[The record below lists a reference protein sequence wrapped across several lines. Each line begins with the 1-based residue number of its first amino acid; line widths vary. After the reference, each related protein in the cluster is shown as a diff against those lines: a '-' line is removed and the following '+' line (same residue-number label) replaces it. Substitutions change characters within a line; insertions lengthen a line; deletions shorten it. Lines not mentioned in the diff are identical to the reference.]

1 MRRASTSIIRLC
13 LAATAGVFLLLG
25 RLAPGARGSAET
37 DQAEIFAGCKVLR
50 IQIEIPRQGVN
61 ALRGTSWGNGQA
73 RPKVKGTVREGGRVY
88 TNVLIHLKGSAG
100 SFRPVDDNPGFTLN
114 FSKFAPGQTFHGMKK
129 ISLNNSVQDPSY
141 ITDKLCRELFAAS
154 GVPAPRAGH
163 AKVSFNGRD
172 LGLRVMIEGYTKQF
186 LKRNF
191 KNIKGNLFD
200 GGFVQEITEPLAVN
214 SGENPR
220 DRSGLDRL
228 IAASQEPNQA
238 KRWTRLGQTLDVERF
253 LSYMAMDVIVC
264 DWDGYP
270 MNRNNYRVFHD
281 LDANRMVFF
290 PHGMDQM
297 FGVERTTPE
306 LEIIPR
312 NLEGMVASALI
323 DTQEGR
329 KRYLQRVAELYT
341 NVFKV
346 DDVLKRVTQIAAA
359 IRPVIAESDP
369 QAANYHDEQVAY
381 LKNRVAQRGESLKR
395 QLGMLTMAQS
405 FNSSGKMRLT
415 GWKPQVQTGSPSFR
429 QQRGPNGPLIIA
441 INTADNSAIASWR
454 ATAALDPGKYK
465 FEGKLRT
472 IDVKPAGGQANAGG
486 SLRISG
492 GAVAN
497 GLSGSGDW
505 RSFSYPFEVT
515 ETGTEINF
523 VCEIRN
529 ATGEVWFDVPSLQ
542 VIKGE

>member
-1 MRRASTSIIRLC
+1 MLRAHSTTKLR
-13 LAATAGVFLLLG
+13 LAA
-25 RLAPGARGSAET
+25 LAAIALFFVVAITGASGKGEA
-37 DQAEIFAGCKVLR
+37 DQSDLFAGAKVLR
-50 IQIEIPRQGVN
+50 IQIEISSRGVN
-61 ALRGTSWGNGQA
+61 ELRSTSWGNGMT

-141 ITDKLCRELFAAS
+141 MTEKICRELFAAS

-163 AKVSFNGRD
+163 AKVLFNGRD
-172 LGLRVMIEGYTKQF
+172 LGLRVMMEGYSKQF

-191 KNIKGNLFD
+191 KNIKGNLYD
-200 GGFVQEITEPLAVN
+200 GGFVQDITEPLAVN

-228 IAASQEPNQA
+228 IAAAQEPNLA
-238 KRWTRLGQTLDVERF
+238 KRWSRLGQTLDVEHF
-253 LSYMAMDVIVC
+253 ISFMAMDVIVC

-281 LDANRMVFF
+281 LDANKMVFF

-306 LEIIPR
+306 LRIIPPQ
-312 NLEGMVASALI
+312 LDGMVASAVI
-323 DTQEGR
+323 ETPEGR

-346 DDVLKRVTQIAAA
+346 DDILKRVTEIAAA

-369 QAANYHDEQVAY
+369 QAASYHDEQVAY
-381 LKNRVAQRGESLKR
+381 LKSRISQRGESLKR
-395 QLGMLTMAQS
+395 QLAAYTMAQG
-405 FNSSGKMRLT
+405 FNSSGKMRLS
-415 GWKPQVQTGSPSFR
+415 GWKPNSQVGSSSFR
-429 QQRGPNGPLIIA
+429 QQRGATGPIIISIVA
-441 INTADNSAIASWR
+441 TDAGSIASWR
-454 ATAALDPGKYK
+454 ALASLDPGKYR

-472 IDVKPAGGQANAGG
+472 IGVAPASGHATAGGG
-486 SLRISG
+486 LRVSG
-492 GAVAN
+492 GAVADE
-497 GLSGSGDW
+497 LSGDGDW
-505 RSFSYPFEVT
+505 RTFSYPFEVN
-515 ETGTEINF
+515 EAGSEITF
-523 VCEIRN
+523 VCELRN
-529 ATGEVWFDVPSLQ
+529 ATGEVWFDVASLQ
-542 VIKGE
+542 VVKGE